1 MRSLSKKLGDEKDER
16 AEKHQP
22 PAQPMGRPPGFG
34 IFEGPRR
41 ADADKIVGAHI
52 AKIISEDDE
61 KDEHTGYHD
70 PAAGD
75 VAA

>member
-1 MRSLSKKLGDEKDER
+1 MRSLSKKLHDEKDDR

-22 PAQPMGRPPGFG
+22 PAQPMRRLPGLG

-52 AKIISEDDE
+52 AKIISQDHEE
-61 KDEHTGYHD
+61 EEHTELS
-70 PAAGD
+70 
-75 VAA
+75 